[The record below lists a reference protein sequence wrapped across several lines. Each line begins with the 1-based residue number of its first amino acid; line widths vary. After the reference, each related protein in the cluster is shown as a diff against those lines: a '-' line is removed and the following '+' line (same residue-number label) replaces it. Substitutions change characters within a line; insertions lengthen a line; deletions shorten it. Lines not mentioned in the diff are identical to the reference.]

1 VEEGLVVGMAFSGG
15 DATSSG
21 LDSLS
26 GDWISKWV
34 KMDTS
39 SFIFIYLFIFIHG
52 VVVVEPWNKASLQ
65 IGDRI
70 PYRLI
75 SRAMVASFG
84 SFLGPD

>member
-1 VEEGLVVGMAFSGG
+1 VEKGLVVGMAFSGG

-39 SFIFIYLFIFIHG
+39 SFIFIYFY
-52 VVVVEPWNKASLQ
+52 PWC
-65 IGDRI
+65 GCC
-70 PYRLI
+70 
-75 SRAMVASFG
+75 
-84 SFLGPD
+84 